1 MRKDLATALCVAVV
15 LILSSI
21 LSVGQD
27 KQEEH
32 EPQGVNPAGGG
43 VPAVSLKHFEAKSSG
58 PTPRTS
64 DGKPD
69 LSGVWGPGL
78 NMGNIAVN
86 LKPGE
91 ELPLNPWALKL
102 TEERSTPEAK
112 RTDPKPN
119 CLPDGVPREDPF
131 PYKIVQTPKLIVFL
145 LEGNVHSYRQIFM
158 DGSGHPTDDLEP
170 SYYGDSR
177 GHWEGDTLVIDTIG
191 FNDKT
196 WFDGAGHPHTEK
208 LHVIERYQRPDS
220 AHLEFEV
227 TIDDPGA
234 YTRPFKIYGHSPLL
248 LNTDLMEYW
257 CIENGAQDLIHL
269 VK

>member
-1 MRKDLATALCVAVV
+1 MRKDLATALPVTVF
-15 LILSSI
+15 LILSLI
-21 LSVGQD
+21 PAVGQD

-43 VPAVSLKHFEAKSSG
+43 VPAASLKHLEAKSSG
-58 PTPRTS
+58 PTPRTA

-78 NMGNIAVN
+78 NMGNIAVD
-86 LKPGE
+86 LKLGE
-91 ELPLNPWALKL
+91 ELPLQPWARKL

-158 DGSGHPTDDLEP
+158 DGSSHPTDDLEP

-177 GHWEGDTLVIDTIG
+177 GHWEGDTLVVDTIG